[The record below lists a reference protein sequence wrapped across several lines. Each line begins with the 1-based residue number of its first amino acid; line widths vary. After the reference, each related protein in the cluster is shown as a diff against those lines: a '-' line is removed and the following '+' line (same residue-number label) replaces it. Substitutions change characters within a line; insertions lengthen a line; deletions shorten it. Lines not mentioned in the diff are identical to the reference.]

1 MIQEQVKMTN
11 NLINIDSQQAW
22 LRLILIFVMSVLG
35 TAGMW
40 SVVIIMP
47 NIQNEF
53 QLDRAAS
60 TYPYVTTMFG
70 YGFGNVII
78 GRMLDKVGFKKPI
91 IFALALLI
99 ISYICSIFAYNILW
113 LSVIQFFLGFSAAA
127 FFGPMMADISK
138 FFYKRKG
145 LAVSLVASAQHLCGA
160 IWPFLIKDFLLE
172 GDWRN
177 AHLFIAL
184 ICSIFIPILFYFI
197 GNKSPNLKNDISIKL
212 ETNNENQNLKLPI
225 SNKKFQILLMLA
237 GIFCCIAM
245 SMPQVHI
252 VPLCIDNGFGLGVGT
267 EILSFMLFAA
277 VTSRVLFGFL
287 SDKIGPIQTL
297 LIGSTLQAISLSM
310 FLPFDSQ
317 LSLYIVAVFFGLS
330 QGGIVPIYAVI
341 ISKFLP
347 SEEVAERVGLLIFA
361 TVIGMSLGG
370 WVSGEI
376 YDYTSSYSW
385 AFLNGIFWNIIN
397 LIIMVYL
404 FFIYLRAKKVIV

>member
-1 MIQEQVKMTN
+1 MTS
-11 NLINIDSQQAW
+11 NLINIDSRQAW
-22 LRLILIFVMSVLG
+22 LRLFLVFTMSVLG

-47 NIQNEF
+47 SIQNEF

-78 GRMLDKVGFKKPI
+78 GRMLDKIGIKKPI
-91 IFALALLI
+91 IFALSLLI
-99 ISYICSIFAYNILW
+99 TSYLLSTLANNILW
-113 LSVIQFFLGFSAAA
+113 LSIIQFFLGFSAAA

-138 FFYKRKG
+138 YFNKRKG
-145 LAVSLVASAQHLCGA
+145 LAVSLVASGQHLCGA
-160 IWPFLIKDFLLE
+160 IWPFIIKDFLIE

-197 GNKSPNLKNDISIKL
+197 GNKSPNSKNNTLVLEEIKN
-212 ETNNENQNLKLPI
+212 TNSNLKLPI
-225 SNKKFQILLMLA
+225 SNQRVQTLLMIA
-237 GIFCCIAM
+237 GIFCCVAM
-245 SMPQVHI
+245 AMPQVHI
-252 VPLCIDNGFGLGVGT
+252 VPLCIDSGFGLGVGT

-277 VTSRVLFGFL
+277 VTSRVLFGLL

-297 LIGSTLQAISLSM
+297 ILGSALQAISLSM

-317 LSLYIVAVFFGLS
+317 LSLYIVAIFFGLS

-347 SEEVAERVGLLIFA
+347 ANEVAERVGLLIFA
-361 TVIGMSLGG
+361 TIIGMSLGG
-370 WVSGEI
+370 WLSGEI
-376 YDYTSSYSW
+376 YDYTSSYSL

-404 FFIYLRAKKVIV
+404 FFIYLKAKKNYGD

>member
-1 MIQEQVKMTN
+1 MTS
-11 NLINIDSQQAW
+11 NLINIDSRQAW
-22 LRLILIFVMSVLG
+22 LRLLLIFVMSVLG

-47 NIQNEF
+47 SIQNEF

-78 GRMLDKVGFKKPI
+78 GRMLDRIGIKKPI
-91 IFALALLI
+91 IFALSLLI
-99 ISYICSIFAYNILW
+99 ISYLLSTFANNILW
-113 LSVIQFFLGFSAAA
+113 LSIIQFFLGFSAAA

-138 FFYKRKG
+138 YFNKRKG
-145 LAVSLVASAQHLCGA
+145 LAVSLVASGQHLCGA
-160 IWPFLIKDFLLE
+160 IWPFIIKDFLIE

-197 GNKSPNLKNDISIKL
+197 GSKSPNSKNNTLVLEKIKN
-212 ETNNENQNLKLPI
+212 TNSNLKLPI
-225 SNKKFQILLMLA
+225 SNKRIQTLLMIA

-245 SMPQVHI
+245 AMPQVHI
-252 VPLCIDNGFGLGVGT
+252 VPLSIDSGFGLGVGT

-277 VTSRVLFGFL
+277 VTSRVLFGLL

-297 LIGSTLQAISLSM
+297 ILGSALQAISLSM

-317 LSLYIVAVFFGLS
+317 LSLYIVAIFFGLS

-347 SEEVAERVGLLIFA
+347 ANEVAERVGLLIFA
-361 TVIGMSLGG
+361 TIIGMSLGG
-370 WVSGEI
+370 WLSGEI
-376 YDYTSSYSW
+376 YDYTSSYSL

-404 FFIYLRAKKVIV
+404 FLIYQRAKKFMIIK

>member
-1 MIQEQVKMTN
+1 MTS
-11 NLINIDSQQAW
+11 NLINIDSRQAW
-22 LRLILIFVMSVLG
+22 LRLFLVFTMSVLG

-47 NIQNEF
+47 SIQNEF

-78 GRMLDKVGFKKPI
+78 GRMLDKIGIKKPI
-91 IFALALLI
+91 IFALSLLI
-99 ISYICSIFAYNILW
+99 TSYLLSTLANNILW
-113 LSVIQFFLGFSAAA
+113 LSIIQFFLGFSAAA

-138 FFYKRKG
+138 YFNKRKG
-145 LAVSLVASAQHLCGA
+145 LAVSLVASGQHLCGA
-160 IWPFLIKDFLLE
+160 IWPFIIKDFLIE

-197 GNKSPNLKNDISIKL
+197 GNKSPNSKNNILVLEEIKN
-212 ETNNENQNLKLPI
+212 TNSNLKLPI
-225 SNKKFQILLMLA
+225 SNQRVQTLLMIA
-237 GIFCCIAM
+237 GVFCCVAM
-245 SMPQVHI
+245 AMPQVHI
-252 VPLCIDNGFGLGVGT
+252 VPLCIDSGFGLGVGT

-277 VTSRVLFGFL
+277 VTSRVLFGLL

-297 LIGSTLQAISLSM
+297 ILGSALQAISLSM

-317 LSLYIVAVFFGLS
+317 LSLYIVAIFFGLS

-347 SEEVAERVGLLIFA
+347 ANEVAERVGLLIFA
-361 TVIGMSLGG
+361 TIIGMSLGG
-370 WVSGEI
+370 WLSGEI
-376 YDYTSSYSW
+376 YDYTSSYSL

-397 LIIMVYL
+397 LIIMIYL
-404 FFIYLRAKKVIV
+404 FFIYQKAKKLW

>member
-1 MIQEQVKMTN
+1 MTS
-11 NLINIDSQQAW
+11 NLINIDSRQAW
-22 LRLILIFVMSVLG
+22 LRLLLIFVMSVLG

-47 NIQNEF
+47 SIQNEF

-78 GRMLDKVGFKKPI
+78 GRMLDRIGIKKPI
-91 IFALALLI
+91 IFALSLLI
-99 ISYICSIFAYNILW
+99 ISYLLSTFANNILW
-113 LSVIQFFLGFSAAA
+113 LSIIQFFLGFSAAA

-138 FFYKRKG
+138 YFNKRKG
-145 LAVSLVASAQHLCGA
+145 LAVSLVASGQHLCGA
-160 IWPFLIKDFLLE
+160 IWPFIIKDFLIE

-197 GNKSPNLKNDISIKL
+197 GSKSPNSKNNTLVLEKIKN
-212 ETNNENQNLKLPI
+212 TNSNLKLPI
-225 SNKKFQILLMLA
+225 SNKKIQTLLMIA

-245 SMPQVHI
+245 AMPQVHI
-252 VPLCIDNGFGLGVGT
+252 VPLSIDSGFGLGVGT

-277 VTSRVLFGFL
+277 VTSRVLFGLL

-297 LIGSTLQAISLSM
+297 ILGSALQAISLSM

-317 LSLYIVAVFFGLS
+317 LSLYIVAIFFGLS

-347 SEEVAERVGLLIFA
+347 AEEVAERVGLLIFA
-361 TVIGMSLGG
+361 TIIGMSLGG
-370 WVSGEI
+370 WLSGEI
-376 YDYTSSYSW
+376 HDYTSSYSL

-404 FFIYLRAKKVIV
+404 FLIYQRAKKFMIIK

>member
-1 MIQEQVKMTN
+1 MTS
-11 NLINIDSQQAW
+11 NLINIDSRQAW
-22 LRLILIFVMSVLG
+22 LRLFLVFTMSVLG

-47 NIQNEF
+47 SIQNEF

-78 GRMLDKVGFKKPI
+78 GRMLDKIGIKKPI
-91 IFALALLI
+91 IFALSLLI
-99 ISYICSIFAYNILW
+99 TSYLLSTLANNILW
-113 LSVIQFFLGFSAAA
+113 LSIIQFFLGFSAAA

-138 FFYKRKG
+138 YFNKRKG
-145 LAVSLVASAQHLCGA
+145 LAVSLVASGQHLCGA
-160 IWPFLIKDFLLE
+160 IWPFIIKDFLIE

-197 GNKSPNLKNDISIKL
+197 GNKSPNSKNNTLVLEEIKN
-212 ETNNENQNLKLPI
+212 TNSNLKLPI
-225 SNKKFQILLMLA
+225 SNQRVQTLLMIA
-237 GIFCCIAM
+237 GIFCCVAM
-245 SMPQVHI
+245 AMPQVHI
-252 VPLCIDNGFGLGVGT
+252 VPLCIDSGFGLGVGT

-277 VTSRVLFGFL
+277 VTSRVLFGLL

-297 LIGSTLQAISLSM
+297 ILGSALQAISLSM

-317 LSLYIVAVFFGLS
+317 LSLYIVAIFFGLS

-347 SEEVAERVGLLIFA
+347 ANEVAERVGLLIFA
-361 TVIGMSLGG
+361 TIIGMSLGG
-370 WVSGEI
+370 WLSGEI
-376 YDYTSSYSW
+376 YDYTSSYSL

-397 LIIMVYL
+397 LIIIIYL
-404 FFIYLRAKKVIV
+404 FFVYQKSKKSLVIK

>member
-1 MIQEQVKMTN
+1 MTN
-11 NLINIDSQQAW
+11 NLIDVDSRQAW
-22 LRLILIFVMSVLG
+22 LRLLLIFTMSVLG

-47 NIQNEF
+47 SIQNEF

-78 GRMLDKVGFKKPI
+78 GRMLDKIGVKKPI
-91 IFALALLI
+91 IFALSLLI
-99 ISYICSIFAYNILW
+99 ISYLLSVFANNILW
-113 LSVIQFFLGFSAAA
+113 LSIVQFFLGFSAAA

-138 FFYKRKG
+138 YFHKRKG
-145 LAVSLVASAQHLCGA
+145 LAVSLVASGQHLCGA

-184 ICSIFIPILFYFI
+184 VCSIFIPILFYFI
-197 GNKSPNLKNDISIKL
+197 GNKSPNLKKNNKLFLEEQKDIHS
-212 ETNNENQNLKLPI
+212 NLKLSI
-225 SNKKFQILLMLA
+225 SNKKIQTLLMIA
-237 GIFCCIAM
+237 GVFCCIAM

-252 VPLCIDNGFGLGVGT
+252 VPLCIDSGFGLAVGT

-297 LIGSTLQAISLSM
+297 ILGSSLQAISLSM

-317 LSLYIVAVFFGLS
+317 LSLYIVAIFFGLS

-347 SEEVAERVGLLIFA
+347 PEEVAERVGLLIFA
-361 TVIGMSLGG
+361 TIIGMSLGG
-370 WVSGEI
+370 WLSGEI
-376 YDYTSSYSW
+376 YDYTSSYTL

-397 LIIMVYL
+397 LIIIIYL
-404 FFIYLRAKKVIV
+404 FFVYQKAKKNMEIK

>member
-1 MIQEQVKMTN
+1 MTS
-11 NLINIDSQQAW
+11 NLINIDSRQAW
-22 LRLILIFVMSVLG
+22 LRLFLVFTMSVLG

-47 NIQNEF
+47 SIQNEF

-78 GRMLDKVGFKKPI
+78 GRMLDKIGIKKPI
-91 IFALALLI
+91 IFALSLLI
-99 ISYICSIFAYNILW
+99 TSYLLSTLANNILW
-113 LSVIQFFLGFSAAA
+113 LSIIQFFLGFSAAA

-138 FFYKRKG
+138 YFNKRKG
-145 LAVSLVASAQHLCGA
+145 LAVSLVASGQHLCGA
-160 IWPFLIKDFLLE
+160 IWPFIIKDFLIE

-197 GNKSPNLKNDISIKL
+197 GNKSPNSKNNTLVLEEIKN
-212 ETNNENQNLKLPI
+212 TNSNLKLSI
-225 SNKKFQILLMLA
+225 SNQRVQTLLMIA
-237 GIFCCIAM
+237 GIFCCVAM
-245 SMPQVHI
+245 AMPQVHI
-252 VPLCIDNGFGLGVGT
+252 VPLCIDSGFGLGVGT

-277 VTSRVLFGFL
+277 VTSRVLFGLL

-297 LIGSTLQAISLSM
+297 ILGSALQAISLSM

-317 LSLYIVAVFFGLS
+317 LSLYIVAIFFGLS

-347 SEEVAERVGLLIFA
+347 ANEVAERVGLLIFA
-361 TVIGMSLGG
+361 TIIGMSLGG
-370 WVSGEI
+370 WLSGEI
-376 YDYTSSYSW
+376 YDYTSSYSL

-397 LIIMVYL
+397 LIIMIYL
-404 FFIYLRAKKVIV
+404 FFIYQKAKKLW